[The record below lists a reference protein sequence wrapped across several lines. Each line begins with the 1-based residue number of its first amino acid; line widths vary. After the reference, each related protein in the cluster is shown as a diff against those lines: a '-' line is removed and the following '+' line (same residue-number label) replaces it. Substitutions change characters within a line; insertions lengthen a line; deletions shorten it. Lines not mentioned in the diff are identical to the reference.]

1 MIPSFF
7 SKAHYRIPATIR
19 VKPRPLN
26 CTDSPDGKKS
36 HLFQPFAV
44 SEKGSLVKVIPLLT
58 LSVCLRH
65 ETGFLSYPFLVGV
78 KLRSEKTRGDDPIS
92 GKPPINTFGAVE
104 PALSFCTGL

>member
-36 HLFQPFAV
+36 HLFQPFAA
-44 SEKGSLVKVIPLLT
+44 SEKGSLIKVIGFPNCLGEHNFGG
-58 LSVCLRH
+58 SV
-65 ETGFLSYPFLVGV
+65 
-78 KLRSEKTRGDDPIS
+78 
-92 GKPPINTFGAVE
+92 
-104 PALSFCTGL
+104 